1 MNKFIKLHKADQEIY
16 LNGDMIS
23 GVSQCRQGTCIYT
36 DKNVFLVDETV
47 QQVMQMI
54 GGFLTTERNV

>member
-16 LNGDMIS
+16 LNCDMIS

-36 DKNVFLVDETV
+36 EKNVFLVDETV